1 MLAGPASV
9 KKKMEEMLARFENL
23 TVWKRVCSAF
33 KSFIHCSNGLAPCA
47 ENGLFL
53 WVNCV

>member
-1 MLAGPASV
+1 
-9 KKKMEEMLARFENL
+9 MEEMLARFENL

-53 WVNCV
+53 WANCV